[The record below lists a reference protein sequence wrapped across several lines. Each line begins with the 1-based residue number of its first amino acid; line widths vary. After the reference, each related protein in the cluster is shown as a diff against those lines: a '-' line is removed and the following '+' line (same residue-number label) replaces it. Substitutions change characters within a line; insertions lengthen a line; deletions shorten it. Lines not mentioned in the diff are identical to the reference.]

1 MIELIFIYNA
11 KSGIGNAFIDWAHK
25 IISPKTYDCNLC
37 SITYNNLGKEIKWK
51 EFLNNINAHSRFYYI
66 DHVKKLGFVD
76 EKIELPCVYLNKKN
90 EFKLISIEQ
99 NIYFVDYLP
108 MKFNFSNSLLIII
121 ISVILS
127 FIISATSVKRFAYF
141 SPMNVMRSK

>member
-51 EFLNNINAHSRFYYI
+51 AFLNNINAHSRFYYI
-66 DHVKKLGFVD
+66 DHLKELDFVD
-76 EKIELPCVYLNKKN
+76 EKTELPCVFINEKD
-90 EFKLISIEQ
+90 EFKLIINSHEMTAFDNVDQLISRLKVFLEKPL
-99 NIYFVDYLP
+99 IY
-108 MKFNFSNSLLIII
+108 
-121 ISVILS
+121 
-127 FIISATSVKRFAYF
+127 
-141 SPMNVMRSK
+141 

>member
-66 DHVKKLGFVD
+66 DHLKELDFVD
-76 EKIELPCVYLNKKN
+76 EKTELPCVFINEKD
-90 EFKLISIEQ
+90 EFKLIINSHEM
-99 NIYFVDYLP
+99 NSFDNVD
-108 MKFNFSNSLLIII
+108 KLI
-121 ISVILS
+121 SRLKVFLD
-127 FIISATSVKRFAYF
+127 
-141 SPMNVMRSK
+141 